1 MILLLCVV
9 SRAAAFCSLLL
20 TCAVPAYLP
29 SKSHDQF
36 FGREQQQA
44 TASKRVARVAPHA
57 CKPGIAC
64 PRVEPTTAK
73 PHRFVV
79 RALAN
84 RRGTRHCLR
93 STEYI
98 FYCPCFCKSSTSRAH
113 FATPPSHLADR
124 LLFSWLSRLSVICL
138 CEGVERFTCV
148 ASSPKLLIY
157 TCISARNS
165 ASPARKEV
173 VSFVSVLGSP
183 KTFIWEEQTRTKFI

>member
-9 SRAAAFCSLLL
+9 SRAAAFYSLLL

-98 FYCPCFCKSSTSRAH
+98 FYCPCFEKQHISCSLRHAAIAPRRSTLVLLA
-113 FATPPSHLADR
+113 FTTLSHLP
-124 LLFSWLSRLSVICL
+124 L
-138 CEGVERFTCV
+138 
-148 ASSPKLLIY
+148 
-157 TCISARNS
+157 
-165 ASPARKEV
+165 
-173 VSFVSVLGSP
+173 
-183 KTFIWEEQTRTKFI
+183 